1 MKKRAN
7 KLKLGFAALH
17 KLSSLHPIHLFLF
30 FLRYFNILL
39 LYLSLNRLESGHT
52 KTHLKFEVKNFI
64 VLVSIPPRLPHTYP
78 SPKRGH
84 NINSTWGKSL
94 LNFLSGISLTT
105 F

>member
-17 KLSSLHPIHLFLF
+17 KLSSLHPIHLKKIL
-30 FLRYFNILL
+30 LRYSNILL
-39 LYLSLNRLESGHT
+39 PYLSLNRLEFGHN

-84 NINSTWGKSL
+84 NINSTWGKAS
-94 LNFLSGISLTT
+94 
-105 F
+105 